1 MVIMDS
7 YRRRRSYDGFH
18 HTQKEIDS
26 LNMTAPTPIRMKEFG
41 ENIATIMNK
50 PHWLPVPS
58 FIIQTLLGEMSILV
72 LEGQRVLPIKAI
84 EHGYQYTFPAIDHAL
99 QNILSHTM

>member
-1 MVIMDS
+1 
-7 YRRRRSYDGFH
+7 
-18 HTQKEIDS
+18 
-26 LNMTAPTPIRMKEFG
+26 MTAPTPIRMKEFG
-41 ENIATIMNK
+41 ETIATIMKK

-84 EHGYQYTFPAIDHAL
+84 EHGYQYTFPEIDHAL

>member
-1 MVIMDS
+1 
-7 YRRRRSYDGFH
+7 
-18 HTQKEIDS
+18 
-26 LNMTAPTPIRMKEFG
+26 RMKEFG
-41 ENIATIMNK
+41 ETIAAIMKK

-58 FIIQTLLGEMSILV
+58 FILHALLGEMSILV
-72 LEGQRVLPIKAI
+72 LEGQHVLPSKAI